1 MNKTVKVAI
10 IIVIVI
16 VIILGIY
23 VVNSLINKQNKSRT
37 NGKW

>member
-23 VVNSLINKQNKSRT
+23 VVNSLINKQNKA
-37 NGKW
+37 

>member
-23 VVNSLINKQNKSRT
+23 GHKYPFGISKI
-37 NGKW
+37 GKW